1 MHPVYDDNKNRDH
14 PVGLNVQ
21 VYTSVFTRADERKLK
36 PLNDPMEARNA
47 SHPILFWP
55 WVKNKKHKPR
65 YQGRKL
71 MWTKPV
77 VREVAVGLEINCYA
91 CAEL

>member
-1 MHPVYDDNKNRDH
+1 MRLTLFFFDLESR
-14 PVGLNVQ
+14 
-21 VYTSVFTRADERKLK
+21 TR
-36 PLNDPMEARNA
+36 
-47 SHPILFWP
+47 
-55 WVKNKKHKPR
+55 KHKPR